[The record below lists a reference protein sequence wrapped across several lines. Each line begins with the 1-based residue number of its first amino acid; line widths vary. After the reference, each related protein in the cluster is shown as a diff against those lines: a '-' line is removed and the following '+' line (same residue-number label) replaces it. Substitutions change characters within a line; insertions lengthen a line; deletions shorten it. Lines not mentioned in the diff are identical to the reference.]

1 MSQVASALRIWPSGY
16 FEVQVRLLSLFY
28 TPFLFYFLYMSLCGV
43 HMYLSIFTCVWCS
56 CVYRC
61 MHTYVHVHVEADKPI
76 WIPLHLRLLRLCA
89 SFELKSS

>member
-16 FEVQVRLLSLFY
+16 FEVQVHLLSLFY

-56 CVYRC
+56 
-61 MHTYVHVHVEADKPI
+61 
-76 WIPLHLRLLRLCA
+76 
-89 SFELKSS
+89 